1 MEIPGTSRTPE
12 VLFSS
17 GLCSIK
23 GECYPGDI
31 TEFSAPVMD
40 HLRAELRAS
49 DSYRVEIELYYF
61 NSSSAKFFYDFFEFL
76 DETASNETAIQVIW
90 RYQEEDDTME
100 EAGEEFEEDLEHVDF
115 TLEPIG

>member
-1 MEIPGTSRTPE
+1 MEIPATSRTPE
-12 VLFSS
+12 VVFTK
-17 GLCSIK
+17 GACSIK
-23 GECYPGDI
+23 GECYPEDI

-40 HLRAELRAS
+40 CLRAGLAES
-49 DSYRVEIELYYF
+49 DSYKVEIELYYF

-76 DETASNETAIQVIW
+76 DKTAATSTLIQVIW

-115 TLEPIG
+115 KLESIS